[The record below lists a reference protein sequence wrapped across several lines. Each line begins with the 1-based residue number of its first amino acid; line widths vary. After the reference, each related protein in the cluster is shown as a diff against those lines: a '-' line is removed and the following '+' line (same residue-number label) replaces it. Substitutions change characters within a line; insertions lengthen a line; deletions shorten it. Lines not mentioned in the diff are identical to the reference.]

1 MPPFKLSR
9 LTLLILVASLPVELL
24 ADDTLTQDT
33 APSTAGAMDDEQGAQ
48 FDPIFLSQTQ
58 RGNIDLT
65 RFEHGAS
72 VLPGIYKADISIN
85 GLLVGNENIQ
95 FTEQPDKSVQ
105 PCLTRDMLK
114 SIDFNYDKLPASFN
128 DALKSDQ
135 TCFPLKALLP
145 QAQSEFDSGLQQLN
159 ITVPQL
165 YMNNTARGYVS
176 PALWDK
182 GVPAGILGYSING
195 NTQRSRGQ
203 TSNSAFGGINSGLN
217 VGGWY
222 LRHNGSYNWQ
232 ENYGGHYESLN
243 TYVQRDIPAIMGRVI
258 VGESNTQGQVFDTLA
273 YRGVELLS
281 EDRMLPSSQRGYAPT
296 VRGIARTN
304 ARVSIRQNGRVINEV
319 NVPPGAFE
327 INDLYPTGY
336 GGTLDVTVTEADG
349 SIQNFSVPFAS
360 VANLL
365 RPGSHRYNLVA
376 GKLRDNNLSKDYA
389 LYQATY
395 QRGMSNLIT

>member
-1 MPPFKLSR
+1 MPSFRLSR
-9 LTLLILVASLPVELL
+9 LTLLILAASLPAYATNDDLL
-24 ADDTLTQDT
+24 AQNKTQ
-33 APSTAGAMDDEQGAQ
+33 STAGATDDEQGAL
-48 FDPIFLSQTQ
+48 FDPIFLSETQ
-58 RGNIDLT
+58 RGNIDLS

-72 VLPGIYKADISIN
+72 VLPGIYRADISIN
-85 GLLVGNENIQ
+85 GLLVGSEEIQ
-95 FTEQPDKSVQ
+95 FTEQPDRSVQ
-105 PCLTRDMLK
+105 PCLTRDTLK
-114 SIDFNYDKLPASFN
+114 RIDFNYDKLPASFN

-135 TCFPLKALLP
+135 TCFPLKTLLP
-145 QAQSEFDSGLQQLN
+145 QAQVEFDSGEQQLN

-182 GVPAGILGYSING
+182 GIPAGIVGYSING

-203 TSNSAFGGINSGLN
+203 TSNSAFGGINAGLN
-217 VGGWY
+217 LDGWY
-222 LRHNGSYNWQ
+222 LRHNGSYSWQ

-243 TYVQRDIPAIMGRVI
+243 TYVQRDIPTIRGRI
-258 VGESNTQGQVFDTLA
+258 LLGESNTQGQVFDTLA
-273 YRGVELLS
+273 YRGVELVS

-304 ARVSIRQNGRVINEV
+304 ARVTIRQNGRVINEV

-327 INDLYPTGY
+327 IDDLFPTGY

-360 VANLL
+360 VPNLL